1 MGAIMLIREFP
12 SSSLGIRFGSS
23 NFAFWVPKL
32 EIGNP
37 HNTRLDIFL
46 PPLRSVGKM
55 QEITILQK

>member
-32 EIGNP
+32 EIGNQ
-37 HNTRLDIFL
+37 HNTRLDIFFA
-46 PPLRSVGKM
+46 PTPKRR
-55 QEITILQK
+55 